1 MRLLVFLTSS
11 LIALCGAEL
20 QKDFSVARDVMKV
33 AKEVKEAAE
42 VEARRIMLACDGTIA
57 TQIQAETSVKEWST
71 EL

>member
-1 MRLLVFLTSS
+1 M
-11 LIALCGAEL
+11 
-20 QKDFSVARDVMKV
+20 ARDVMKV